1 MALHG
6 SFRQIIT
13 THAPGD
19 TDGSK
24 VQVIANPLT
33 LKTGLDGNAAFSPIF
48 ASVGVPAK
56 SDHILTPAGISD
68 SMALA
73 PSVVTP
79 NGVNAQVTDL
89 APNFKVGM
97 HRSNS
102 IDYNVFVSGHAYLIT
117 PSASGEEER
126 TLVTAGEVVVQRG
139 TLHAWEAGPEGARWV
154 TVVVAALPVEVGGKP
169 LEEVDF

>member
-1 MALHG
+1 
-6 SFRQIIT
+6 
-13 THAPGD
+13 
-19 TDGSK
+19 
-24 VQVIANPLT
+24 
-33 LKTGLDGNAAFSPIF
+33 
-48 ASVGVPAK
+48 
-56 SDHILTPAGISD
+56 
-68 SMALA
+68 
-73 PSVVTP
+73 
-79 NGVNAQVTDL
+79 
-89 APNFKVGM
+89 M